1 MTGSKAELPIEK
13 EVPMTASIESRIAGK
28 LRTLSGE
35 ITVACDLD
43 SKIQAERFSGLPI
56 ARL

>member
-1 MTGSKAELPIEK
+1 
-13 EVPMTASIESRIAGK
+13 MTASIESRIAGK